1 MTYLHRFDQYQ
12 TAGLPLKEAHN
23 VILLLHG
30 RGSNALNILTLAAE
44 IDLSDACFIAPQ
56 ATQNS
61 WYPFPFIAPITQNE
75 PALSSALE
83 MIGNWIKEIQ
93 TYNIS
98 TKNIYLL
105 GFSQGACLSLE
116 FAARNAMRY
125 GGVFGLS
132 GGLIGQ
138 TLNLTN
144 YKGNFEEMPI
154 FLGCSDTDP
163 HIPKNRVLETEKI
176 LQNMGAKVQTKLY
189 PNGLHTVYDEEIEI
203 INKLIK

>member
-1 MTYLHRFDQYQ
+1 MSHLHRFDQYQ
-12 TAGLPLKEAHN
+12 TAGLPLNKASH
-23 VILLLHG
+23 VMILLHG

-44 IDLSDACFIAPQ
+44 INLPNACFIAPQ

-61 WYPFPFIAPITQNE
+61 WYPFPFIAPIAQNE

-83 MIGNWIKEIQ
+83 MIENWIKKIQ
-93 TYNIS
+93 SYQIS
-98 TKNIYLL
+98 TQNIYLL

-116 FAARNAMRY
+116 FVARNAVRY

-138 TLNLTN
+138 TLNLAN
-144 YKGNFEEMPI
+144 YKGNFEETPV

-176 LQNMGAKVQTKLY
+176 LQNMYAKVQTKLY
-189 PNGLHTVYDEEIEI
+189 PNGLHTVYDEEIDI
-203 INKLIK
+203 INKIIK

>member
-1 MTYLHRFDQYQ
+1 MSYLHHFDQYE
-12 TAGLPLKEAHN
+12 TAGLPLDKAQN
-23 VILLLHG
+23 VMLLLHG

-44 IDLSDACFIAPQ
+44 IELPDACFIAPQ

-61 WYPFPFIAPITQNE
+61 WYPFPFIFPVAQNE

-83 MIGNWIKEIQ
+83 MIGNWIKKIQ

-98 TKNIYLL
+98 AKNIYLL

-116 FAARNAMRY
+116 FAARNATNY

-138 TLNLTN
+138 TLNLAN
-144 YKGNFEEMPI
+144 YKGNFEKTPV

-203 INKLIK
+203 INQIIK